1 MLTERKKSEP
11 DKRFLREQDVYSCIA
26 QSFEDFK
33 EELNSQHSWNI
44 PLDETDGMSIKY
56 VGENMLV
63 VNYHKIKVGRQEDVI
78 LDEDVSKKKID
89 EIAKEVKKRFKKY
102 SKKTLD
108 LKKVKENRSVEKYSR
123 VYAENVP
130 LFGGGYGYGQNIGRF
145 YIINSRFYEFTTS

>member
-11 DKRFLREQDVYSCIA
+11 DKRFVRDEDVYSCIA

-33 EELNSQHSWNI
+33 QDLNSQHSWNI
-44 PLDETDGMSIKY
+44 PIDEADGMSIKY

-63 VNYHKIKVGRQEDVI
+63 VNYHTIKTCRQEEVVS
-78 LDEDVSKKKID
+78 DEDISKKKLD
-89 EIAKEVKKRFKKY
+89 EIVKEIKKRFKKY
-102 SKKTLD
+102 SKKALD
-108 LKKVKENRSVEKYSR
+108 LKKVKESRSVEKHSR

-145 YIINSRFYEFTTS
+145 YIINSRVYEFTTS

>member
-11 DKRFLREQDVYSCIA
+11 DKRFVRDEDVYSCIA

-33 EELNSQHSWNI
+33 QDLNSQHSWNI
-44 PLDETDGMSIKY
+44 PIDEADGMSIKY

-63 VNYHKIKVGRQEDVI
+63 VNYHTIKTCRQEEVI
-78 LDEDVSKKKID
+78 SDEDISKKKLD
-89 EIAKEVKKRFKKY
+89 EIVKEIKKRFKKY
-102 SKKTLD
+102 SKKALD
-108 LKKVKENRSVEKYSR
+108 LKKVKESRSVEKHSR

-145 YIINSRFYEFTTS
+145 YIINSRVYEFTTS

>member
-11 DKRFLREQDVYSCIA
+11 DKRFVRDEDVYSCIA

-33 EELNSQHSWNI
+33 QDLNSQHSWNI
-44 PLDETDGMSIKY
+44 PIDEADGMSIKY

-63 VNYHKIKVGRQEDVI
+63 VNYHTIKTCRQEEVVS
-78 LDEDVSKKKID
+78 DEDISKKKLD
-89 EIAKEVKKRFKKY
+89 EIVKEIKKRFKKY
-102 SKKTLD
+102 NKKALD
-108 LKKVKENRSVEKYSR
+108 LKKVKESRSVEKHSR

-145 YIINSRFYEFTTS
+145 YIINSRVYEFTTS